1 MDTADEASQYDLM
14 DHSEVNRQF
23 VDDLLS
29 ACPDFHDVLDVGA
42 GTAQIPIELC
52 RRVEMCR
59 VMAADLSCEM
69 LDLARYNIEVQGLID
84 RIQLDQADVKQMPYR
99 DGMFDLVM
107 SNGSI
112 HHIAEPLCVFREAL
126 RVTADGGYLFFR
138 DLLRPPTWR
147 PLNAWLRHTPDRPT
161 KRSSSCFAN
170 RFEPHSAW
178 TSCGGRSSSWDWMLD
193 RSRHQAIDTGRGRSR
208 KLPRHRD
215 AAVAV
220 PWGRHTG

>member
-138 DLLRPPTWR
+138 DLLRPADLATLERLVETYAGSANETQQQLFRQSLRASLSLDELRRAVKQLGLDARSVQASSDRHWTWTVQKV
-147 PLNAWLRHTPDRPT
+147 A
-161 KRSSSCFAN
+161 
-170 RFEPHSAW
+170 
-178 TSCGGRSSSWDWMLD
+178 TS
-193 RSRHQAIDTGRGRSR
+193 
-208 KLPRHRD
+208 P
-215 AAVAV
+215 
-220 PWGRHTG
+220 